1 MTDTKKTV
9 LIIGGGYAGLSLVSE
24 LNKKKIRNLNIIL
37 ISKADYFYHN
47 VASPRTIVDDKII
60 SDIALPFDN
69 IIKGENKKFIH
80 GKVTKIDK
88 NQIKYLPIIN
98 NNQESNEE
106 KTLDFDYLAIG
117 VGTKYSS
124 IYYSGNSSIGAQL
137 NEMRE
142 TNEKFKKSTK
152 VLVVGGGPVGIETAG
167 EIATDFPQVR
177 VTLLSNRDKLIPY
190 MPQAF
195 SDKTLGVL
203 REKNVEVIF
212 NDSIDLNN
220 VENFKS
226 NTLSTKKGKKVEFDA
241 YFICYGGKPYTDFL
255 KESYPNWLDENG
267 RITVNKHLQV
277 SDCLNIFAMGDCC
290 NTKEFKLAYLAG
302 MHGEVVADNIDL
314 LLNHKTKLKEYSV
327 PSKTIMI
334 MSIGRDNGVF
344 QLACMSFTGFLP
356 KQIKSKSLFIS
367 KYKET
372 LGFY

>member
-37 ISKADYFYHN
+37 ISRTDYFYHN

-124 IYYSGNSSIGAQL
+124 IYYSGNSSIGSQL

-167 EIATDFPQVR
+167 EIATDFPQVK
-177 VTLLSNRDKLIPY
+177 VTLLSSSDKLIPY

-195 SDKTLGVL
+195 SEKALAVL

-220 VENFKS
+220 VENFKLH
-226 NTLSTKKGKKVEFDA
+226 TLSTKNGKKIEFDA

-255 KESYPNWLDENG
+255 KESYPNWLNENG
-267 RITVNKHLQV
+267 RIIVNKHLQV
-277 SDCLNIFAMGDCC
+277 LDCSNIFAMGDCC

-302 MHGEVVADNIDL
+302 MHGEVVANNIDL

-356 KQIKSKSLFIS
+356 KQIKSKNLFIS
-367 KYKET
+367 KYRET
-372 LGFY
+372 LGF